1 MGIHTC
7 IIIGLCIQIFTCTY
21 LDICVA
27 FIEPISE
34 QKMVRLWGP
43 CFQTSAIDDLYL
55 SGKLS
60 ASNHVEGI
68 YMKLN
73 AACMLWFCI
82 HAPVHHHVCHVIQV
96 GFLVSSY
103 RLAYELCSVG

>member
-1 MGIHTC
+1 MGPMLPDV
-7 IIIGLCIQIFTCTY
+7 GY
-21 LDICVA
+21 Y
-27 FIEPISE
+27 
-34 QKMVRLWGP
+34 
-43 CFQTSAIDDLYL
+43 DLYS

-103 RLAYELCSVG
+103 RLAYELCSVGYNEFRQGSTV